1 MRGLETPVTRL
12 RRQVFKE
19 IAKVAYNSQNINDDI
34 EAIPY
39 ILSPGDTPQYRES
52 IYR

>member
-34 EAIPY
+34 EVFTEKEP
-39 ILSPGDTPQYRES
+39 LLLKEFV
-52 IYR
+52 

>member
-39 ILSPGDTPQYRES
+39 ILSPGDTQIGRAHV
-52 IYR
+52 